1 MAALMTPRF
10 VVTDEETRHVNE
22 GTCDQIPRDQ
32 KERIFAMLPA
42 TLRFRVDLRPFLTLV
57 RGDLFVKLAASR
69 GDDMCYIFLL
79 PAHNLWK
86 YQVRNL
92 LGEVTEM
99 ISKRFGIYAHF
110 SDLELGTWDGQPI
123 PSNYTMLE
131 VTFSSLSSSQWVQ
144 EAHHGFHI
152 CSLTLGYGPEVEP
165 LSLHEEVHMAM

>member
-10 VVTDEETRHVNE
+10 VVTEEETRHVNE

-69 GDDMCYIFLL
+69 GDDMCYIFLF

-86 YQVRNL
+86 YQ
-92 LGEVTEM
+92 
-99 ISKRFGIYAHF
+99 
-110 SDLELGTWDGQPI
+110 
-123 PSNYTMLE
+123 
-131 VTFSSLSSSQWVQ
+131 SSSQSSRR
-144 EAHHGFHI
+144 GGRGDF
-152 CSLTLGYGPEVEP
+152 
-165 LSLHEEVHMAM
+165 EEVWHLCPFF